1 MQNALNDN
9 LLLNKKIQDGEYMKI
24 TTIRTNWA
32 ESELQQNT
40 HIITICNK
48 CIIVDAGAKLEDVM
62 NIVGDNK
69 VEAILITHAHFD
81 HISNIDAYEIA
92 FGCPIYMNEHS
103 QKFLHDT
110 HLNASK
116 YFVGD
121 IIFDA
126 ENIHYIKGKETLHIA
141 GIDVQAIYT
150 PGHSDDSMCY
160 LCTDKQVEN
169 NAEKIL
175 DMINNKQDISSTE
188 QHSALFTGDTC
199 FARAVGRT
207 DLATGNPKRL
217 IVSLN
222 HILKLDFTT
231 AYTGHMR
238 HTTKQEQEQNIPTW
252 IKYIKSQLG
261 IDHNQQ

>member
-1 MQNALNDN
+1 
-9 LLLNKKIQDGEYMKI
+9 MKV

-40 HIITICNK
+40 HIITIEDK
-48 CIIVDAGAKLEDVM
+48 CIIVDAGARLEDVM
-62 NIVGDNK
+62 EVVDDKK

-103 QKFLHDT
+103 KKFLHNT
-110 HLNASK
+110 HLNVSK

-141 GIDVQAIYT
+141 GIDVKAMYT
-150 PGHSDDSMCY
+150 PGHSEDSMCY
-160 LCTDKQVEN
+160 LCVDN
-169 NAEKIL
+169 NIKDNSEEVL
-175 DMINNKQDISSTE
+175 QMLNLKQDISNIE
-188 QHSALFTGDTC
+188 QHNVLFTGDTC
-199 FARAVGRT
+199 FAKAVGRT

-222 HILKLDFTT
+222 HLLKLDFTT

-252 IKYIKSQLG
+252 VNYIKKQLLSNN
-261 IDHNQQ
+261 D

>member
-1 MQNALNDN
+1 
-9 LLLNKKIQDGEYMKI
+9 MKVY
-24 TTIRTNWA
+24 TIRTNWA
-32 ESELQQNT
+32 DSELKQNT
-40 HIITICNK
+40 HIITIGDK
-48 CIIVDAGAKLEDVM
+48 CIIVDAGASLEDVM
-62 NIVGDNK
+62 SMVGDKK

-103 QKFLHDT
+103 KKFLHNPI
-110 HLNASK
+110 LNVSK
-116 YFVGD
+116 FFVHE

-141 GIDVQAIYT
+141 GIDVKAIYT
-150 PGHSDDSMCY
+150 PGHSEDSMCF
-160 LCTDKQVEN
+160 LCIDN
-169 NAEKIL
+169 NVADNSNQIL
-175 DMINNKQDISSTE
+175 DMIANKQDISDIE
-188 QHSALFTGDTC
+188 QHNVLFTGDTC

-222 HILKLDFTT
+222 HLLKLDFTT

-238 HTTKQEQEQNIPTW
+238 HTTKLEQQENIPTW
-252 IKYIKSQLG
+252 IKYIKTQLLSS
-261 IDHNQQ
+261 NENKQ

>member
-1 MQNALNDN
+1 
-9 LLLNKKIQDGEYMKI
+9 MKVD
-24 TTIRTNWA
+24 TIRTNWA
-32 ESELQQNT
+32 DTELQQNT
-40 HIITICNK
+40 HIITIGKK
-48 CIIVDAGAKLEDVM
+48 CIIVEAGARLNDVM
-62 NIVGDNK
+62 DIVGNKK

-92 FGCPIYMNEHS
+92 FGCPIYINEHS
-103 QKFLHDT
+103 KKFLHDT

-141 GIDVQAIYT
+141 GIDVRAIYT

-160 LCTDKQVEN
+160 LLSYPEGKRVPKGGEN
-169 NAEKIL
+169 NV
-175 DMINNKQDISSTE
+175 
-188 QHSALFTGDTC
+188 LFTGDTC

-238 HTTKQEQEQNIPTW
+238 STTKEEQEQNIPTW
-252 IKYIKSQLG
+252 IKYIKTHVLSMY
-261 IDHNQQ
+261 NNK

>member
-1 MQNALNDN
+1 
-9 LLLNKKIQDGEYMKI
+9 MKV

-32 ESELQQNT
+32 DSELQQNT
-40 HIITICNK
+40 HIITIGSK
-48 CIIVDAGAKLEDVM
+48 CIIVDAGASLEDIIRV
-62 NIVGDNK
+62 VGDKK

-103 QKFLHDT
+103 KKFLHDPV
-110 HLNASK
+110 LNVSK
-116 YFVGD
+116 FFIHE

-141 GIDVQAIYT
+141 GMNVKAIYT

-160 LCTDKQVEN
+160 LCVDNNVEDN
-169 NAEKIL
+169 SAEIL
-175 DMINNKQDISSTE
+175 EMVANKQDVSNIE
-188 QHSALFTGDTC
+188 QHSVLFTGDTC

-222 HILKLDFTT
+222 HILKLDFAV
-231 AYTGHMR
+231 AYPGHMR
-238 HTTKQEQEQNIPTW
+238 HTTKPEQLSNIPTW
-252 IKYIKSQLG
+252 IKYIKSQLLPANNG
-261 IDHNQQ
+261 E

>member
-1 MQNALNDN
+1 
-9 LLLNKKIQDGEYMKI
+9 MKV

-40 HIITICNK
+40 HIVSIGDK
-48 CIIVDAGAKLEDVM
+48 CIIVDAGARLEDVM
-62 NIVGDNK
+62 AIVGERK

-92 FGCPIYMNEHS
+92 FKCPIIMNEHS
-103 QKFLHDT
+103 CKFLHNPE
-110 HLNASK
+110 LNASK

-126 ENIHYIKGKETLHIA
+126 ENIHYLKGKEVLNIA
-141 GIDVQAIYT
+141 DVEVRAIYT

-160 LCTDKQVEN
+160 LCTDN
-169 NAEKIL
+169 NIKSNDEQIL
-175 DMINNKQDISSTE
+175 QMLSNKQDISNIE
-188 QHSALFTGDTC
+188 QQKVLFTGDTC

-207 DLATGNPKRL
+207 DLSTGNPKRL

-222 HILKLDFTT
+222 HILKLDFVT

-238 HTTKQEQEQNIPTW
+238 ATSKDEQEKNIATW
-252 IKYIKSQLG
+252 IKYIKKHLLN
-261 IDHNQQ
+261 IDNEDV

>member
-1 MQNALNDN
+1 
-9 LLLNKKIQDGEYMKI
+9 MKI
-24 TTIRTNWA
+24 NTIRTNWA
-32 ESELQQNT
+32 DSELQQNT
-40 HIITICNK
+40 HVITIKDK
-48 CIIVDAGAKLEDVM
+48 CIIVDAGARLEDVM
-62 NIVGDNK
+62 AVVDGKK

-103 QKFLHDT
+103 KKFLHDPI
-110 HLNASK
+110 LNVSK
-116 YFVGD
+116 FFVHE

-141 GIDVQAIYT
+141 SIDVKAIYT
-150 PGHSDDSMCY
+150 PGHSYDSMCY
-160 LCTDKQVEN
+160 LCVDN
-169 NAEKIL
+169 NIKDNSDEIL
-175 DMINNKQDISSTE
+175 QMLNNKQDIANIE
-188 QHSALFTGDTC
+188 QRNVLFTGDTC

-222 HILKLDFTT
+222 HLLKLDFVT

-238 HTTKQEQEQNIPTW
+238 HTTKQEQLLNIPTW
-252 IKYIKSQLG
+252 IKYIKKNMLN
-261 IDHNQQ
+261 IDNDKE

>member
-1 MQNALNDN
+1 
-9 LLLNKKIQDGEYMKI
+9 MKV

-32 ESELQQNT
+32 DSELQQNT
-40 HIITICNK
+40 HIIMVGDK
-48 CIIVDAGAKLEDVM
+48 CIIVDAGASLEDV
-62 NIVGDNK
+62 ISVVGDKK

-103 QKFLHDT
+103 KKFLHDPV
-110 HLNASK
+110 LNVSK
-116 YFVGD
+116 FFVHE

-141 GIDVQAIYT
+141 GMDVKAIYT

-160 LCTDKQVEN
+160 LCVDNEVEDN
-169 NAEKIL
+169 SAEIL
-175 DMINNKQDISSTE
+175 EMVANKQDISNAE
-188 QHSALFTGDTC
+188 QHSVLFTGDTC

-222 HILKLDFTT
+222 HILKLEFAT
-231 AYTGHMR
+231 AYPGHMR
-238 HTTKQEQEQNIPTW
+238 HTTKQEQAQNIPTW
-252 IKYIKSQLG
+252 IKYIKSQLL
-261 IDHNQQ
+261 NNENK

>member
-1 MQNALNDN
+1 
-9 LLLNKKIQDGEYMKI
+9 MKV

-32 ESELQQNT
+32 DSELQQNT
-40 HIITICNK
+40 HVITTGNK
-48 CIIVDAGAKLEDVM
+48 CIIVDAGASLEDVLAV
-62 NIVGDNK
+62 VGDKK

-103 QKFLHDT
+103 KKFLHDPV
-110 HLNASK
+110 LNVSK
-116 YFVGD
+116 FFVHE

-141 GIDVQAIYT
+141 GIEVKAIYT

-160 LCTDKQVEN
+160 LCTDNGIEDNSQQ
-169 NAEKIL
+169 IL
-175 DMINNKQDISSTE
+175 DMIANKEDISEIE
-188 QHSALFTGDTC
+188 QHNALFTGDTC

-207 DLATGNPKRL
+207 DLKTGNPKRL

-222 HILKLDFTT
+222 HLLKLDFVT

-238 HTTKQEQEQNIPTW
+238 HTTKPEQEQNIPTW
-252 IKYIKSQLG
+252 IKCINKQL
-261 IDHNQQ
+261 INNIENK

>member
-1 MQNALNDN
+1 
-9 LLLNKKIQDGEYMKI
+9 MKVI
-24 TTIRTNWA
+24 TIRTNWA
-32 ESELQQNT
+32 DSELQQNT
-40 HIITICNK
+40 HIITVGDK
-48 CIIVDAGAKLEDVM
+48 CIIVDAGASLEDVM
-62 NIVGDNK
+62 SVVGDKK

-103 QKFLHDT
+103 KKFLHDPV
-110 HLNASK
+110 LNVSK
-116 YFVGD
+116 FFVHE

-141 GIDVQAIYT
+141 GMNVKAIYT

-160 LCTDKQVEN
+160 LCVDNNVEDN
-169 NAEKIL
+169 SAEIL
-175 DMINNKQDISSTE
+175 EMVANKQDISNVE
-188 QHSALFTGDTC
+188 QHSVLFTGDTC

-222 HILKLDFTT
+222 HILKLDFAV
-231 AYTGHMR
+231 AYPGHMR
-238 HTTKQEQEQNIPTW
+238 HTTKPEQLSNIPTW
-252 IKYIKSQLG
+252 IKYIKSQLLPANNG
-261 IDHNQQ
+261 E

>member
-1 MQNALNDN
+1 
-9 LLLNKKIQDGEYMKI
+9 MKV
-24 TTIRTNWA
+24 TTIRTTWA

-40 HIITICNK
+40 HIITIGDK
-48 CIIVDAGAKLEDVM
+48 CIIVDAGASLEDILNV
-62 NIVGDNK
+62 VGYKK

-103 QKFLHDT
+103 KKFLHDPV
-110 HLNASK
+110 LNVSK
-116 YFVGD
+116 FFVHE

-126 ENIHYIKGKETLHIA
+126 ENIHYIKGKETLSIA
-141 GIDVQAIYT
+141 GIDVKAIYT
-150 PGHSDDSMCY
+150 PGHSEDSMCY
-160 LCTDKQVEN
+160 LCIDN
-169 NAEKIL
+169 NVADNSEQIL
-175 DMINNKQDISSTE
+175 DMLNYKQDISQVE
-188 QHSALFTGDTC
+188 QQNVLFTGDTC
-199 FARAVGRT
+199 FAKAVGRT

-222 HILKLDFTT
+222 HLLKLDFTT

-252 IKYIKSQLG
+252 IKYIKSQLVLR
-261 IDHNQQ
+261 NEK

>member
-1 MQNALNDN
+1 
-9 LLLNKKIQDGEYMKI
+9 MKI
-24 TTIRTNWA
+24 TTVRTTWA
-32 ESELQQNT
+32 ESELKQNT
-40 HIITICNK
+40 HIITVGDK
-48 CIIVDAGAKLEDVM
+48 CIIVDAGASLQDVLDV
-62 NIVGDNK
+62 VGDKK
-69 VEAILITHAHFD
+69 VEAVLITHAHFD

-103 QKFLHDT
+103 KKFLHNT
-110 HLNASK
+110 ELNVSK
-116 YFVGD
+116 FFVGD

-141 GIDVQAIYT
+141 DIDVKAIYT

-160 LCTDKQVEN
+160 LCIDNNVED
-169 NAEKIL
+169 NADTIIE
-175 DMINNKQDISSTE
+175 MINSNQDISDMD
-188 QHSALFTGDTC
+188 QHNTLFTGDTC

-207 DLATGNPKRL
+207 DLKTGNPKRL

-252 IKYIKSQLG
+252 IRYIKAQLLA
-261 IDHNQQ
+261 NSEAK